1 MHKFE
6 HHTRHWISI
15 LVAASMLVWCVERV
29 EAQDLTVVGWGGAT
43 SRARVKA
50 YHERFIKET
59 GIAVN
64 LEDYN
69 GGLAQIR
76 AQVTIGNVFWDVV
89 NMESSDLARGC
100 DEGLFE
106 PLSIEEFSE
115 GADGSPAIEDF
126 VDGTILEC
134 GVAMWFAAT
143 VYAYNRE
150 SIPGEVPSTIADFF
164 DLDRFPGRRGMRRS
178 PLVNLE
184 FSLMADGVLV
194 DQVYDVLDT
203 IEGVERAF
211 RKLDT
216 IKNNIV
222 WWETGAQPPQ
232 LLADEEVIMTTTY
245 NGRIFNAQNMENQ
258 PFVIVWDG

>member
-6 HHTRHWISI
+6 RHTRPWISI

-50 YHERFIKET
+50 YHERYIKET
-59 GIAVN
+59 GISIN

-89 NMESSDLARGC
+89 NMEFADLARGC

-106 PLSIEEFSE
+106 PLSIDEFSK

-164 DLDRFPGRRGMRRS
+164 DLDRFPGRRGCGGRR
-178 PLVNLE
+178 L
-184 FSLMADGVLV
+184 
-194 DQVYDVLDT
+194 
-203 IEGVERAF
+203 
-211 RKLDT
+211 
-216 IKNNIV
+216 
-222 WWETGAQPPQ
+222 
-232 LLADEEVIMTTTY
+232 
-245 NGRIFNAQNMENQ
+245 
-258 PFVIVWDG
+258 